1 MDLFYLPHLD
11 KHDAVVEFSPNE
23 SRHLCKVLRKNS
35 GDSVYATNGKG
46 IQYTIELQHMNP
58 RKTTGMCIASSIVP
72 PLPYELHLAIAPTK
86 NIGRF
91 EWFLEKATEIGIT
104 HITPLL
110 CDHSERTQIKMER
123 LEKILVAAL
132 KQCQGYHLPALFP
145 LTPFDSFVSQHPDAL
160 IAHCG
165 AGKKKPLHSLVQ
177 GTQSNTILIGPEGDF
192 SSREI
197 ALAQSKKMTEVHL
210 GSRRLRT
217 ETAAIS
223 ACCTVALAW
232 Q

>member
-1 MDLFYLPHLD
+1 MDLFYLPLLD
-11 KHDAVVEFSPNE
+11 KQDSAVEFTPEE
-23 SRHLCKVLRKNS
+23 SRHLYKVLRKNT
-35 GDSVYATNGKG
+35 GDCVYATNGKG
-46 IQYTIELQHMNP
+46 AQYTIELQHMSP
-58 RKTTGMCIASSIVP
+58 RKTTGKCVASSSVT
-72 PLPYELHLAIAPTK
+72 PLPYELHVAIAPTK

-132 KQCQGYHLPALFP
+132 KQCQGYHLPKLSP
-145 LTPFDSFVSQHPDAL
+145 LTPFKSFVDQHPNAL

-165 AGKKKPLHSLVQ
+165 PGDKESLQSHVQ
-177 GTQSNTILIGPEGDF
+177 GRKQNTILIGPEGDF
-192 SSREI
+192 SAQEI
-197 ALAQSKKMTEVHL
+197 ALVRSKNITEVHL
-210 GSRRLRT
+210 GTRRLRT
-217 ETAAIS
+217 ETAAIA
-223 ACCTVALAW
+223 ACCAVAHAW